1 MEFYNL
7 INQFTFFLTVIIGI
21 WLAFWVYFSG
31 REKKANKYFL
41 GMVLIWICGVIIPYF
56 IFRNSMLSYEILFFL
71 PKIEV
76 ATVFLFFVFF
86 YYFSI
91 HFLGEENDFPILNK
105 SILFI
110 AVAGVF
116 LSIFTNLFQK
126 GIEVTKE
133 GLGLDLFLTPVG
145 KIIWLGFVV
154 TITLFIS
161 YRFLKNYFEVASKDK
176 LKIQYFLIGISIW
189 IAINL
194 VFNVFFPLF
203 KNTFIYAYFGNY
215 SIIILFGF
223 TAYAITKHELMGIKT
238 LITQVLIVIIS
249 IILLVDVILLSD
261 NITIQ
266 LLKIGILLAFLY
278 FSRGMVE
285 SVRNEKKAREELEKT
300 YKKINIYIKRL
311 KKININLKEKNED
324 LKALLNVSDVAMDT
338 LNSRKIA
345 QNIVDSIPTSLSHL
359 GYKGGILVLYDRK
372 KEVVYTYALTE
383 SKIVKKAKKLLNK
396 SLAEHAENI
405 NEVDN
410 LVIKTI
416 KTKEMQIGNKLEDF
430 IAPTVSRKVCGLIQK
445 LVGAK
450 SFISIPLLSGGRIK
464 GTIVFVGIKPKSKI
478 IQRDKEILFGFSSH
492 IGTAIENAQLY
503 EQTERQIKVFSVLN
517 ENLKMANIRLKELME
532 MKNEFLHITSHQLRT
547 PLTTIRGMISMWN
560 NGDFD
565 DLPEKEKKKMLKRI
579 YVSSERLNNI
589 TNDMLDSLELE
600 GGFMK
605 FQFKQ
610 VSLRAIIKETV
621 DIMRPNFDEKNLYLK
636 FNDSANIPKVEVEP
650 NYIRQVFVNTI
661 DNACKYTRKGGVDID
676 VKKTGKYAEVII
688 KDTGIGV
695 SKRDQERIFLKFT
708 RGRRA
713 SAENASGS
721 GLGLF
726 IARKIVDAH
735 NGKVEFFSEGSG
747 KGSVVKILLPVK
759 QE

>member
-1 MEFYNL
+1 MTFEASFLNFFIVVSIIVIGICL
-7 INQFTFFLTVIIGI
+7 AIWVFDANRKAKINQLVVLWTISVLLMIG
-21 WLAFWVYFSG
+21 
-31 REKKANKYFL
+31 L
-41 GMVLIWICGVIIPYF
+41 GYL
-56 IFRNSMLSYEILFFL
+56 SDLSYSNQLLLILKKMRFAAVSLFFITGYFFCIYF
-71 PKIEV
+71 PKEGKRSFILDIIH
-76 ATVFLFFVFF
+76 TVTWLFL
-86 YYFSI
+86 
-91 HFLGEENDFPILNK
+91 LC
-105 SILFI
+105 
-110 AVAGVF
+110 
-116 LSIFTNLFQK
+116 LSIFTSLIIKNVKLTEYGADTISGGGILFYYLMT
-126 GIEVTKE
+126 VFSVF
-133 GLGLDLFLTPVG
+133 LFLY
-145 KIIWLGFVV
+145 I
-154 TITLFIS
+154 LF
-161 YRFLKNYFEVASKDK
+161 KKYFYLSREGK
-176 LKIQYFLIGISIW
+176 LKMHYFLVG
-189 IAINL
+189 
-194 VFNVFFPLF
+194 
-203 KNTFIYAYFGNY
+203 
-215 SIIILFGF
+215 IILFAIFNIIFNVAFPIFQQTMRYYYFGDYSAIFLLGF
-223 TAYAITKHELMGIKT
+223 TAYAIIKHELMGIKT

-278 FSRGMVE
+278 FSKGMVE

-300 YKKINIYIKRL
+300 YKKINTYIKRL
-311 KKININLKEKNED
+311 KNININLKEKNED
-324 LKALLNVSDVAMDT
+324 LGALLKISDVAMGT

-345 QNIVDSIPTSLSHL
+345 QNIVDNIPINLKHL
-359 GYKGGILVLYDRK
+359 GYEGGILILYDRK
-372 KEVVYTYALTE
+372 KEVAYACALTE

-396 SLAEHAENI
+396 SLLEYAENI
-405 NEVDN
+405 NEADN

-416 KTKEMQIGNKLEDF
+416 KTREMQTGNKLEDF
-430 IAPTVSRKVCGLIQK
+430 VAPTVNKKICKLIQK
-445 LVGAK
+445 IVGAK
-450 SFISIPLLSGGRIK
+450 SFVSIPMFSGGRVI
-464 GTIVFVGIKPKSKI
+464 GTIVFVGMKSKSGTT
-478 IQRDKEILFGFSSH
+478 QRDKDILFGFSSH
-492 IGTAIENAQLY
+492 IGIAIENAQLY
-503 EQTERQIKVFSVLN
+503 EQTEKQIKALSILN
-517 ENLKMANIRLKELME
+517 ENLKMANVRLKELME

-589 TNDMLDSLELE
+589 TNDMLDALELE

-610 VSLRAIIKETV
+610 VSLRAIVKETI
-621 DIMRPNFDEKNLYLK
+621 DIMKPNFDEKNLYIE

-676 VKKTGKYAEVII
+676 IKKTGKYVEVII

-695 SKRDQERIFLKFT
+695 SKRDQEKIFLKFT

-726 IARKIVDAH
+726 IARKIADAH

-759 QE
+759 QG

>member
-1 MEFYNL
+1 ML
-7 INQFTFFLTVIIGI
+7 INKIILFLINIIGL
-21 WLAFWVYFSG
+21 WLAFWVYFSNC
-31 REKKANKYFL
+31 RNRSNQLFFLTTIFILLWIDLVYFASISIDHSTAVL
-41 GMVLIWICGVIIPYF
+41 LSKLAFVPVYLFLASTYFFVIFFPKEDKRHFFLDITVLIGTVILFLITVFTNLHVKDVVFREWGVSPIFGEGKIIVYF
-56 IFRNSMLSYEILFFL
+56 IIFIITSLFSEILFR
-71 PKIEV
+71 K
-76 ATVFLFFVFF
+76 
-86 YYFSI
+86 YFR
-91 HFLGEENDFPILNK
+91 
-105 SILFI
+105 
-110 AVAGVF
+110 
-116 LSIFTNLFQK
+116 LSK
-126 GIEVTKE
+126 KE
-133 GLGLDLFLTPVG
+133 
-145 KIIWLGFVV
+145 
-154 TITLFIS
+154 
-161 YRFLKNYFEVASKDK
+161 K
-176 LKIQYFLIGISIW
+176 LKIQYFLIGFFIFI
-189 IAINL
+189 IMNV
-194 VFNVFFPLF
+194 VFNVFLSSKYADFPYYL
-203 KNTFIYAYFGNY
+203 IGNY
-215 SIIILFGF
+215 SAIIFLAF

-249 IILLVDVILLSD
+249 LILLVDVILLSD

-285 SVRNEKKAREELEKT
+285 SVRNEKKAHKELEKT
-300 YKKINIYIKRL
+300 YKKINTYIKRL
-311 KKININLKEKNED
+311 KNININLKEKNED
-324 LKALLNVSDVAMDT
+324 LKALLNVSDVAVDT
-338 LNSRKIA
+338 LNSRKMA

-383 SKIVKKAKKLLNK
+383 SEIVKKAKKLLNK

-405 NEVDN
+405 NEADN

-430 IAPTVSRKVCGLIQK
+430 IAPTVSKKICGLIQK

-464 GTIVFVGIKPKSKI
+464 GTIVFVGIKSKKKI

-503 EQTERQIKVFSVLN
+503 EQTEKQIKALSILN
-517 ENLKMANIRLKELME
+517 ENLKMANIRLEELME

-621 DIMRPNFDEKNLYLK
+621 DIMKPNFDEKNLYLK

-676 VKKTGKYAEVII
+676 IKKTGKYAEVII

-695 SKRDQERIFLKFT
+695 SKSDQKKIFLKFT
-708 RGRRA
+708 RGKRA

-726 IARKIVDAH
+726 IARKIADAH

-747 KGSVVKILLPVK
+747 KGSVVKILLPIK
-759 QE
+759 QG

>member
-1 MEFYNL
+1 MLNYLF
-7 INQFTFFLTVIIGI
+7 INQLLVFLITIVGL
-21 WLAFWVYFSG
+21 WLAFWVYFTDN
-31 REKKANKYFL
+31 KARINRIFFIFTIFL
-41 GMVLIWICGVIIPYF
+41 ILWTSFPYF
-56 IFRNSMLSYEILFFL
+56 FNLPISEFTALLLVKLAYGTTAFFFIPFYFFVIYFPRKTKGRPFL
-71 PKIEV
+71 NNIV
-76 ATVFLFFVFF
+76 YSIGIFLFFFA
-86 YYFSI
+86 S
-91 HFLGEENDFPILNK
+91 
-105 SILFI
+105 
-110 AVAGVF
+110 
-116 LSIFTNLFQK
+116 FTNLH
-126 GIEVTKE
+126 IENIEIKE
-133 GLGLDLFLTPVG
+133 WGVSPIFGPGKLVYFGLISFL
-145 KIIWLGFVV
+145 ILLVV
-154 TITLFIS
+154 
-161 YRFLKNYFEVASKDK
+161 FLLLEKYKYLLKKEK
-176 LKIQYFLIGISIW
+176 LQIQYVLAGIYIFVILNVIFNIIFPIW
-189 IAINL
+189 
-194 VFNVFFPLF
+194 FNTLEYY
-203 KNTFIYAYFGNY
+203 IFGNY
-215 SIIILFGF
+215 SAIFLLGF

-238 LITQVLIVIIS
+238 LLTQVLIVIIS
-249 IILLVDVILLSD
+249 LILLVDVILLSD
-261 NITIQ
+261 NITMQ

-285 SVRNEKKAREELEKT
+285 SVRNEKKAHKELEKT
-300 YKKINIYIKRL
+300 YKKINTYIKRL
-311 KKININLKEKNED
+311 KNININLKEKNED
-324 LKALLNVSDVAMDT
+324 LKALLNVSDVAVDT
-338 LNSRKIA
+338 LNSRKMA
-345 QNIVDSIPTSLSHL
+345 QNIVDSIPASLSHL

-396 SLAEHAENI
+396 SLAEHVENI

-430 IAPTVSRKVCGLIQK
+430 IAPTVSKKICGLIQK

-464 GTIVFVGIKPKSKI
+464 GTIVFVGIKSKKKI

-503 EQTERQIKVFSVLN
+503 EQTEKQIKALSILN
-517 ENLKMANIRLKELME
+517 ENLKMANVRLKELME

-579 YVSSERLNNI
+579 YISSERLNNI

-610 VSLRAIIKETV
+610 VSLRAIIKETIN
-621 DIMRPNFDEKNLYLK
+621 IMKPNFDEKNLYLK

-676 VKKTGKYAEVII
+676 IKKTGKYVEVII

-695 SKRDQERIFLKFT
+695 SKRDQEKIFLKFT

-726 IARKIVDAH
+726 IARKIADAH
-735 NGKVEFFSEGSG
+735 NGKVEFFSEGSM

-759 QE
+759 QG